1 MSDIP
6 FIPKEWENIVDM
18 NPVNAFYVYSQI
30 FINSE
35 YDGIGW
41 GDYFE
46 AFRSLRDAGKI
57 EDEIPGLSDEKRAR
71 LKKMWGANY
80 DDEALDYLDML
91 YQGLLSTQNINGKL
105 QMD

>member
-6 FIPKEWENIVDM
+6 FIPKEWENIAEM
-18 NPVNAFYVYSQI
+18 NQAGAFYVYSQV

-35 YDGIGW
+35 FDGIGW
-41 GDYFE
+41 SDYFQ

-57 EDEIPGLSDEKRAR
+57 EEELPGLSDEKRSR

-91 YQGLLSTQNINGKL
+91 Y
-105 QMD
+105 